1 MNDTILTT
9 DQLIK
14 ASEILKAMSHP
25 IRISILYLL
34 KDGEKYTVS
43 QIQDFLEVE
52 QSTTSHHLGIL
63 KSQGIVC
70 SKREGKNIFYYSRI
84 LLIGEMLDCIVN
96 CSCK

>member
-1 MNDTILTT
+1 MTDTLLTA

-25 IRISILYLL
+25 VRISILYLL
-34 KDGEKYTVS
+34 KDGERYTVS
-43 QIQDFLEVE
+43 QIQEFLMVE

-70 SKREGKNIFYYSRI
+70 SKRDGKNIFYYSR
-84 LLIGEMLDCIVN
+84 LLIIGEMLDCIVN
-96 CSCK
+96 CTCK